1 MWDITEAGSELPN
14 HFIAEAK
21 GVGASGI
28 YTGEMG
34 EQGGLH
40 AVRTFLCTCFGIN
53 YLGGEYK

>member
-21 GVGASGI
+21 VVGARGF
-28 YTGEMG
+28 YTGEIG
-34 EQGGLH
+34 EQGGFH
-40 AVRTFLCTCFGIN
+40 AVRTFVYTFFEIY